1 MNGVRNASQANLK
14 QTRGALPKELKRNYM
29 VYLMAFPG
37 LLALLIFC
45 YIPIFGIII
54 AFEKYSPAKG
64 VFGSPWIGMS
74 NFMKFFGSPYF
85 LRCLK
90 NTVGIS
96 LYNLALG
103 FPAPIILALLL
114 NELRCSLFKRTVQT
128 VTYIPHF
135 ISMVVIAGIIIDF
148 TASDG
153 VINDL
158 LSLLGFER
166 PNLLMRPELFKTIFV
181 LSEVWQGVGWGS
193 IIYMAA
199 LTNIDSSLY
208 EAAMID
214 GANRWKQTLHV
225 TIPGIVPTIVT
236 LFILQLGQIMS
247 LGYEK
252 IILIYNPT
260 TLEAAETI
268 STYVYSKGLVDMDY
282 SYATAVGLF
291 NSVINLGL
299 VLAANKLSRKLTGVG
314 LW

>member
-1 MNGVRNASQANLK
+1 MSNTSQIK
-14 QTRGALPKELKRNYM
+14 LKRKNETFGAEMKKNYM
-29 VYLMAFPG
+29 VYLMAIPG
-37 LLALLIFC
+37 LLALFIFC
-45 YIPIFGIII
+45 YMPIFGLII
-54 AFEKYSPAKG
+54 AFKKYSPAQG
-64 VFGSPWIGMS
+64 VFGSQWVGLN
-74 NFMKFFGSPYF
+74 NFAKFFGSPYF
-85 LRCLK
+85 ARCLK
-90 NTVGIS
+90 NTLGIS

-148 TASDG
+148 TSSDG
-153 VINDL
+153 VINVI
-158 LSLLGFER
+158 LSFFGFER
-166 PNLLMRPELFKTIFV
+166 TNLLMRPELFKTIFV
-181 LSEVWQGVGWGS
+181 LSEIWQSVGWSS

-208 EAAMID
+208 EATMID

-260 TLEAAETI
+260 ILETAETI

-291 NSVINLGL
+291 NSVINLVL
-299 VLAANKLSRKLTGVG
+299 VLGANKLSRKLTGAG